1 MRGIALEGGG
11 AKGAYHVGAIKA
23 LRELGVNFEAVA
35 GSSIGAIN
43 GAFIVADKLEALEKI
58 WLSTEMKD
66 MINGDTTLIKEIL
79 KFDFKNDAEK
89 KRALIIETLKSGGL
103 DVSPFKEKLKKVID
117 EDLIRNSVIDYGLVT
132 VSLTDLKPI
141 ECFIKDI
148 PKGELVNYMI
158 ASANF
163 PAFKDEKIDN
173 KRMLDGGFFDN
184 LPINLLLER
193 GCDEVIAIRVMAIG
207 RIRKIKDADKNK
219 VIMIEPSEDLGKVL
233 EIDPERAKTNI
244 QMGYFDTMRVYKKL
258 QGSRY
263 YLTKII
269 DESEIVARLLH
280 LPSKT
285 FDDFSILIGSDKKGH
300 RVLFEEIVPM
310 VIDLLKIDKHLC
322 YEQILVAFYEF
333 LAEEAGIDRY
343 QFMDLQQLVGKVN
356 AYYLSNMEKYEKEMD
371 EIVKVIISTLPYKSV
386 SFFPQKL
393 KQAFLFHIYYIVT
406 KGLQSAGK

>member
-23 LRELGVNFEAVA
+23 IQELDIKFEAIA

-43 GAFIVADKLEALEKI
+43 GAFIAAGKMDVLEKI

-66 MINGDTTLIKEIL
+66 MINGDTDLIKEIL
-79 KFDFKNDAEK
+79 NLDFKNDVEK
-89 KRALIIETLKSGGL
+89 KRAFIIDTLKNGGL
-103 DVSPFKEKLKKVID
+103 DVSPFKSKLKKVID
-117 EDLIRNSVIDYGLVT
+117 EDSIRNSHIDYGLVT

-148 PKGELVNYMI
+148 PRGELANYII

-163 PAFKDEKIDN
+163 PAFKDEKLDN

-184 LPINLLLER
+184 LPINLLFDR

-207 RIRKIKDADKNK
+207 RIRKVKENDRHK
-219 VIMIEPSEDLGKVL
+219 VITIEPSESLGKVL
-233 EIDPERAKTNI
+233 EIDPERARTNI
-244 QMGYFDTMRVYKKL
+244 QMGYYDTMRIFKKL
-258 QGSRY
+258 KGARY
-263 YLTKII
+263 YLSDII
-269 DESEIVARLLH
+269 DESKIVERLLA
-280 LPSKT
+280 LPSHT
-285 FDDFSILIGSDKKGH
+285 FDAFSDLMSSDKKGY

-310 VIDLLKIDKHLC
+310 VIELLNLDKNLN
-322 YEQILVAFYEF
+322 YEQMLVPFYEF
-333 LAEEAGIDRY
+333 LAEEARINRY
-343 QFMDLQQLVGKVN
+343 EIMTMYQLIEKVN
-356 AYYLSNMEKYEKEMD
+356 DFYLSNMETYETEMD
-371 EIVKVIISTLPYKSV
+371 EIVKMIISALPNKSV

-393 KQAFLFHIYYIVT
+393 KKAFLFHIYYIVT

>member
-23 LRELGVNFEAVA
+23 LQELDIKFEAIA

-43 GAFIVADKLEALEKI
+43 GAFVAAGKFQDLEKI

-79 KFDFKNDAEK
+79 NLDFKNDAEK
-89 KRALIIETLKSGGL
+89 KRLFILETLKSGGL
-103 DVSPFKEKLKKVID
+103 DVSPFKEKLKKVLD
-117 EDLIRNSVIDYGLVT
+117 EDLIRKSDIDYGLVT
-132 VSLTDLKPI
+132 LSLSDLKPI

-148 PKGELVNYMI
+148 PKGELANYII

-163 PAFKDEKIDN
+163 PAFRDEKIDN

-184 LPINLLLER
+184 LPVNLLLER

-207 RIRKIKDADKNK
+207 RIRKIKESDRKK
-219 VIMIEPSEDLGKVL
+219 VVTIEPSEDLGKVL
-233 EIDPERAKTNI
+233 EIDPERAKKNI
-244 QMGYFDTMRVYKKL
+244 KMGYYDTMRVYKKL

-263 YLTKII
+263 YLTKTI
-269 DESEIVARLLH
+269 DESEIVARLLA
-280 LPSKT
+280 LPSET
-285 FDDFSILIGSDKKGH
+285 LDAFSTLISSDKCGY

-310 VIDLLKIDKHLC
+310 VIDLLKIDKNLS

-333 LAEEAGIDRY
+333 LAEEADIDRY
-343 QFMDLQQLVGKVN
+343 ELMDLHHLIKKVN
-356 AYYLSNMEKYEKEMD
+356 AYYLSNVDKYENEMD

-393 KQAFLFHIYYIVT
+393 KRDFLFHIYYIVT